1 MDIIKI
7 NATDGDSALFVNAVL
22 VSYYDSVIDDSITRT
37 ALDTTA
43 DNLSKAL
50 GQTIKTHRLEK
61 NDSFV
66 HWETSEQVKGI
77 LWPDSENIQPGMFDQ
92 YSDALIGRIINTAVE
107 CEQNALAVLNSKKS
121 QLQ

>member
-22 VSYYDSVIDDSITRT
+22 VSYYDSVIDDSIIRT

-43 DNLSKAL
+43 EKLSKAL
-50 GQTIKTHRLEK
+50 GQNIKTHRLEK

-66 HWETSEQVKGI
+66 HWETSDQVKGI
-77 LWPDSENIQPGMFDQ
+77 LWPDSECIQHGTFDQ

-107 CEQNALAVLNSKKS
+107 CEKKSLAVLNSKKS